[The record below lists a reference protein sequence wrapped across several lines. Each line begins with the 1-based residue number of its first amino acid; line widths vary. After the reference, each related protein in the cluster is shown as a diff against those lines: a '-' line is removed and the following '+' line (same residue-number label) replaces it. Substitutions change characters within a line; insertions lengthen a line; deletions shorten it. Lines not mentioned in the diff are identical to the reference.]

1 MAEQPKKAI
10 LVGVGKRGA
19 TTGSLAGTLTDIN
32 NWDNL
37 LKSNIYQMSPND
49 IVRMYDDD
57 YLVDSDKRKPTH
69 PTTYHVISQV
79 KNAYGEIENKGGDVM
94 LMLSC
99 HGTRWPVG
107 LAQNNSSYVEAAMLA
122 EQTLLTDNRL
132 RELSKEAPDGCFLTV
147 VKDSCGKKVGILLS
161 SGQSKEISIENEDGH
176 GGFFTN
182 HLISAIRAKSGL
194 ISNRELI
201 VDVTQRMSDVVKL
214 SGVTLTQHPDLYGT
228 EEHALRQFFGGPR
241 PQPVP
246 QAGLAD
252 DAWFD

>member
-1 MAEQPKKAI
+1 VYFGFFNQAQYFSVSLFTKPNFYLSLLHAPFSLLHLSRCHFLFFIFHAVHLLRSSQMAEQPKKAI

-37 LKSNIYQMSPND
+37 LKSQIYQMSPND

-122 EQTLLTDNRL
+122 EQTLLTGMFQC
-132 RELSKEAPDGCFLTV
+132 S
-147 VKDSCGKKVGILLS
+147 
-161 SGQSKEISIENEDGH
+161 
-176 GGFFTN
+176 
-182 HLISAIRAKSGL
+182 
-194 ISNRELI
+194 
-201 VDVTQRMSDVVKL
+201 
-214 SGVTLTQHPDLYGT
+214 
-228 EEHALRQFFGGPR
+228 
-241 PQPVP
+241 
-246 QAGLAD
+246 
-252 DAWFD
+252 

>member
-1 MAEQPKKAI
+1 M
-10 LVGVGKRGA
+10 LVSK
-19 TTGSLAGTLTDIN
+19 L
-32 NWDNL
+32 
-37 LKSNIYQMSPND
+37 
-49 IVRMYDDD
+49 IV
-57 YLVDSDKRKPTH
+57 
-69 PTTYHVISQV
+69 
-79 KNAYGEIENKGGDVM
+79 
-94 LMLSC
+94 C
-99 HGTRWPVG
+99 F
-107 LAQNNSSYVEAAMLA
+107 
-122 EQTLLTDNRL
+122 LTDNRL
-132 RELSKEAPDGCFLTV
+132 RKLSKEAPDGCFLTV
-147 VKDSCGKKVGILLS
+147 VKDSCYSGASIEGASELIGNSCPKIPPKSKAEKNLLERLGGKKVGILLS

-214 SGVTLTQHPDLYGT
+214 SGVTLTQHPGLYGT